1 MGKRHEP
8 KWHRARRRR
17 GRQAH
22 EKMRRIT
29 VISIRETHVKSTTKS
44 HLTPVRMGNIGQ
56 TGNHKYWTG
65 CAERGTISKFNNF
78 RGSHIH
84 LKGTKGEG
92 GMLPARLGSL
102 GRDLR
107 AGRGWGEEEQ
117 PRALGGLGGTSSP
130 GPQATAPR
138 PCPDIARCLHPNPSE
153 QPRMGSAAP
162 PRAPVEGPHTLPE
175 PLL

>member
-1 MGKRHEP
+1 
-8 KWHRARRRR
+8 
-17 GRQAH
+17 
-22 EKMRRIT
+22 MRRIT

-107 AGRGWGEEEQ
+107 AGRGRGAE
-117 PRALGGLGGTSSP
+117 
-130 GPQATAPR
+130 
-138 PCPDIARCLHPNPSE
+138 
-153 QPRMGSAAP
+153 
-162 PRAPVEGPHTLPE
+162 
-175 PLL
+175 